1 MSFESASD
9 EQLYRLA
16 ARGNQQVYN
25 ELVNRLFT
33 CAKGIIYNVLTQ
45 NNIKGF
51 DVKDAYC
58 LAYQDILTTFS
69 HYQYGRPIRVLFRT
83 IFVRDLLKLID
94 KYQQECISMNPINLD
109 SEISTRSTFHDIV
122 GSNDED
128 PRKNYELNQL
138 NLILSSPSRKK
149 GKNSNQA
156 AVLKLKKD
164 GFTINEIAEKLKISV
179 AQVRRL
185 LEDDK
190 EGTVLNEIKITL
202 K

>member
-1 MSFESASD
+1 
-9 EQLYRLA
+9 
-16 ARGNQQVYN
+16 
-25 ELVNRLFT
+25 
-33 CAKGIIYNVLTQ
+33 
-45 NNIKGF
+45 
-51 DVKDAYC
+51 
-58 LAYQDILTTFS
+58 
-69 HYQYGRPIRVLFRT
+69 
-83 IFVRDLLKLID
+83 
-94 KYQQECISMNPINLD
+94 MNPINLD

-164 GFTINEIAEKLKISV
+164 GYTINEIAEKLKISV

-190 EGTVLNEIKITL
+190 EGTVLNDIKILL